1 MSKKNNPVSIEQRIR
16 NLNRENLSELE
27 AASRKWLDSGV
38 TGKIPKRLQKETA
51 PLSYSQERLWLAQ
64 QMVLQS
70 PIYNLSFVMHFQ
82 ELNMPVFKRA
92 VYELTRRHEALRTTI
107 QLRHG
112 KPMQIITPSVHPRIT
127 IDDLRHFLP
136 EKRHAELNNQ
146 ISKASNAP
154 IDLTTGP
161 LFKIH
166 IIRLQDSEY
175 CVHCVIHHIISD
187 GWTLELLSSEI
198 RALYEAYEEKRSV
211 DLPPVPVQ
219 YGDFAEWQRNN
230 LADGSLAEQVS
241 FWKKELEGVPQ
252 VVTFPNTGSRPEILG
267 FSGESQYFH
276 ISKKT
281 IERLNSLCREEN
293 GSLFSALL
301 SAYALLVANYTN
313 EHDLVIGT
321 PVSNR
326 TFSEVENLVGYF
338 VNTLLIRTQMDMKQD
353 FKSLFR
359 NVQQKVLNAQ
369 DNQEIPFEKILEELH
384 IERTSDHH
392 PLFQLVFSLEQSV
405 AGGYSGGLADLN
417 VHLNADGRKNKS
429 FVVDKLQPGTSKFD
443 MTMIL
448 HENDDTVTGVCEYNT
463 DIFSSGFISV
473 FLHHF
478 LQLLDAIAEHPDVPV
493 SELAF
498 HSHGELLFLEKLAV
512 EAEFELTDA
521 DLENMPQVIS
531 KKQLFGNQV
540 AYVVDQYENL
550 LPINVRGQLW
560 MGEISGKASDVE
572 LRPVGYEALISETG
586 KIRVLGN
593 VDRFVKLKGRFL
605 NLDTLEKA
613 LNQVEGIIAASVSL
627 DEQKVLAVIDGTEA
641 HSELAK
647 RIRVQLRE
655 NYYWL
660 MSDLYLSSL
669 NAEVSENG
677 LAKMVPVHADR
688 SLPLTPMEVTLSAIW
703 KEVLDVKKIYREDH
717 FFDLGGNSMT
727 AFQVLNRIQKY
738 FDLSIEIN
746 QLFTYPSLQ
755 EFSAFLET
763 YQEEVLNSEP
773 TNSTNPIEA
782 DDWLEKLVSQEEFPL
797 SYGQENLWYLYQ
809 LNPESP
815 IYNVPLVVPFGQ
827 LVSPESM
834 QRALT
839 FVVERHPMLRSR
851 FFSDSGRPVQVVT
864 DSKDFSLELIN
875 LKDNEEA
882 VKKANEIISEA
893 SSRGFDLENGPVL
906 HTMLLQFGNS
916 YSWLF
921 VNMHHLL
928 SDGKSHDLLIREIK
942 HVYEAMT
949 VGSIPELAGINMQY
963 ADFALEQRKRLT
975 GDHLEKL
982 LRFWKKEL
990 KGVHPLLQ
998 LPESKIRPQK
1008 PSYQGNSISFV
1019 LPEDLTKKIRHFSQE
1034 SGVTVFMSMLTV
1046 FKVLLYRYSKQQDIV
1061 VGIPVS
1067 NRSHTELERV
1077 VGYFVNTTVI
1087 RTKIQPNTTFKTL
1100 LKNTKRNLLNVFA
1113 HQEMPI
1119 EMLISELKPERS
1131 AAYHPLFQVMFSH
1144 QELHDSQQKDSDEG
1158 VTKESFSNKTS
1169 KFDLSMSVGE
1179 SSNQIQ
1185 GTLEYSTDIFELEMM
1200 HEFVENYVCLARAF
1214 FANPALKLQNDQ
1226 FQTIYQEK
1234 SPASD
1239 VSVIGG
1245 IRLNR
1250 KRITNYL
1257 HGLEG
1262 VKDVFV
1268 HEYKDSGRSK
1278 LLACMVLH
1286 RNTELESILDQIK
1299 LPDYMTPATIIA
1311 IDALPMKKDGM
1322 VDTKRLS
1329 TIVKAKQQHS
1339 TYVPPVTD
1347 THHNLVELWKEVL
1360 EKQRIGI
1367 RDNFFDLGGASLI
1380 AMQLLSRVRQLYG
1393 IEIPVG
1399 YFLDH
1404 PTIEELSLYIDSYLV
1419 NDSAEQKSKRL
1430 PPLVVV
1436 QNKERIPLSYMQERL
1451 WFLDQFEPG
1460 TSFYNVITICRFDEI
1475 PEKFLLEQAISDV
1488 ISQQE
1493 ALRTTFTFHN
1503 DRPFQVIHEP
1513 GEVVLEVEDLR
1524 EVADPV
1530 QRDTIIARLCQ
1541 LELTKPFDLESGPL
1555 FRYKAIIAG
1564 ENQYLLVL
1572 TMHHIISDAWS
1583 LNLLNTLIQERYHSH
1598 VRGSISPMNPLSI
1611 QYPDFAI
1618 WQRRLL
1624 RGSRLE
1630 SLENYWRENLKNLPS
1645 LLELPISKRRPQY
1658 QIFAGSA
1665 VKVDLSPEIVR
1676 DLREIGKEH
1685 HTTLFTVMLAAYN
1698 VLLFRYTDRT
1708 DLPVGIP
1715 AANRNRPE
1723 LEELIGF
1730 FTNTLVV
1737 RSQFHET
1744 DSFENLLDAVK
1755 KTWNAAQEHNEMP
1768 FEKLVELIQPQ
1779 RNTSFN
1785 PLFQIMFSFHNVG
1798 LTEIDEQETATSN
1811 EIISDVEHSIS
1822 KFDLT
1827 LHAIE
1832 GKKGMQL
1839 IAEYNT
1845 DLFENTSIK
1854 RFLSHFVNLLS
1865 AISEDPKKGIHNLNM
1880 LDSEEYSQVVHTW
1893 NETAEEK
1900 TKFACI
1906 HHFFEDAV
1914 GRFPD
1919 QIAVAYH
1926 DTEWTYKKL
1935 DQAANQWARLLRS
1948 HGVGRGIRVAVCHDP
1963 SPELM
1968 MLTLA
1973 VFKAGGVIV
1982 PLDKKYPIQRL
1993 CYMLEDSN
2001 AQVLLAD
2008 QFVAPQ
2014 FEAWEGKLIVVSEEE
2029 LSPASGYSL
2038 EKPEEYS
2045 TAEDLIYVLYTSGST
2060 GKPKGVPMQHKAVCN
2075 LIEWQIQASG
2085 NRVLPTMQF
2094 SPTSFDVSFQ
2104 ELFSTWAVGATLVM
2118 LDIEEKGDPFKCLE
2132 LLEKHAVERMFL
2144 PFVALDQLANA
2155 VKISGIYP
2163 PLKQLITAGEQ
2174 LRMTPEIKHWVSNTK
2189 GCVLE
2194 NQYGPVE
2201 THIVTSHFLESRE
2214 QLDEALPPI
2223 GKPLMNNTIYIL
2235 DKYDQ
2240 PVGVGL
2246 VGELCIGGEQVATG
2260 YHNQPEKTDEK
2271 FVVDPFAADGTKMY
2285 KTGDKA
2291 RFQEN
2296 GDIEFIGRIDNQ
2308 VKIRGF
2314 RIEPGE
2320 IESVLTTHDDIR
2332 EAVVV
2337 FYGDNSAER
2346 MLVCYIITAN
2356 GLEELPDLK
2365 KFLAEYLPEYMIPSR
2380 FILLTELPKTP
2391 SGKIDRLLLS
2401 GLPLPQL
2408 QNDDEDALSKTPLE
2422 QKLAELW
2429 KEILGVSA
2437 VGIHDNFFD
2446 LGGHSLLAT
2455 RLVSRILDEFGV
2467 RLPVKIIFEA
2477 PELEKMAVEIVVYQ
2491 AVNLS
2496 NAEELI
2502 TKIESM

>member
-16 NLNRENLSELE
+16 DLNRVNLSELE
-27 AASRKWLDSGV
+27 TASRKWLDSGV
-38 TGKIPKRLQKETA
+38 SGKIPKRLQKEQA

-70 PIYNLSFVMHFQ
+70 PIYNLSFVMHFR
-82 ELNMPVFKRA
+82 ELNMPLFKRA

-107 QLRHG
+107 QLRQG
-112 KPMQIITPSVHPRIT
+112 KPVQIIAPSVHPRIT

-136 EKRHAELNNQ
+136 EKRAVELNNQ
-146 ISKASNAP
+146 ISKESNTP

-166 IIRLQDSEY
+166 IVRLQDDEY
-175 CVHCVIHHIISD
+175 CVQCVVHHIVSD
-187 GWTLELLSSEI
+187 GWTLELLSAEI
-198 RALYEAYEEKRSV
+198 RTLYEAYQEKRSV

-219 YGDFAEWQRNN
+219 YGDFAEWQRNQ
-230 LADGSLAEQVS
+230 LADGSLAGQVS

-276 ISKKT
+276 VSAKT
-281 IERLNSLCREEN
+281 IERINTLCREEN

-301 SAYALLVANYTN
+301 AAYTLLVANYTS

-326 TFSEVENLVGYF
+326 TFSEIENLVGYF
-338 VNTLLIRTQMDMKQD
+338 VNTLLIRTRVDMKQD
-353 FKSLFR
+353 FKTLFR
-359 NVQQKVLNAQ
+359 QVQQKVLDAQ
-369 DNQEIPFEKILEELH
+369 DNQEIPFEKILEELQ
-384 IERTSDHH
+384 IERSSDHH
-392 PLFQLVFSLEQSV
+392 PLFQLVFSLEQSI

-417 VHLNADGRKNKS
+417 VQLNADGRKDKS
-429 FVVDKLQPGTSKFD
+429 FVVDKVQPGTSKFD

-463 DIFSSGFISV
+463 DVFSSGFISV

-478 LQLLDAIAEHPDVPV
+478 LQLLDAIAEHPDVAV

-512 EAEFELTDA
+512 DAEFELADA
-521 DLENMPQVIS
+521 ALSEDMPAVILENQP
-531 KKQLFGNQV
+531 FGKRV

-550 LPINVRGQLW
+550 LPVNVRGQLW
-560 MGEISGKASDVE
+560 MGEISGKSDVE

-593 VDRFVKLKGRFL
+593 VDRFVKIKGRFL

-613 LNQVEGIIAASVSL
+613 LNRVEGVTSASVSL
-627 DEQKVLAVIDGTEA
+627 DEQKVLVLVSGTEA
-641 HSELAK
+641 HAELAK
-647 RIRVQLRE
+647 KIRVELRE
-655 NYYWL
+655 TYYWL
-660 MSDLYLSSL
+660 MGDLYLSDPD
-669 NAEVSENG
+669 EKITEDG
-677 LAKMVPVHADR
+677 TTQMTPVHAER

-717 FFDLGGNSMT
+717 FFDLGGNSMS

-746 QLFTYPSLQ
+746 QLFAYPSLQ
-755 EFSAFLET
+755 EFASFLET
-763 YQEEVLNSEP
+763 YQEEFITTETGNSVG
-773 TNSTNPIEA
+773 SMEA

-815 IYNVPLVVPFGQ
+815 IYNVPLVIPFEE
-827 LVSPESM
+827 LVSPEIM
-834 QRALT
+834 QRVVQ

-864 DSKDFSLELIN
+864 DSSDLSLEIVN
-875 LKDNEEA
+875 LQNTKEA
-882 VKKANEIISEA
+882 LNRANEIISEA

-906 HTMLLQFGNS
+906 HIMLLQFGNS
-916 YSWLF
+916 HSWLF

-942 HVYEAMT
+942 QVYEAMR

-982 LRFWKKEL
+982 MRFWKKEL

-1019 LPEDLTKKIRHFSQE
+1019 LPEDLTRKIRQFSQE
-1034 SGVTVFMSMLTV
+1034 SGATVFMSMLAV
-1046 FKVLLYRYSKQQDIV
+1046 FKVLLYRYAKQQDIV
-1061 VGIPVS
+1061 IGIPVS

-1087 RTKIQPNTTFKTL
+1087 RTKIQPNMTFKSL
-1100 LKNTKRNLLNVFA
+1100 LEKTKRNLLNVFA
-1113 HQEMPI
+1113 HQEMPV

-1158 VTKESFSNKTS
+1158 VTKESFSTKTS
-1169 KFDLSMSVGE
+1169 KFDLSMSIGE
-1179 SSNQIQ
+1179 SSKQIQ

-1200 HEFVENYVCLARAF
+1200 HEFVENYLCLARAF

-1226 FQTIYQEK
+1226 FQSIYQEK
-1234 SPASD
+1234 ASASD
-1239 VSVIGG
+1239 ISIIGG

-1250 KRITNYL
+1250 RRITNYL

-1262 VKDVFV
+1262 VKDVVV
-1268 HEYKDSGRSK
+1268 HEYKDAGRSK

-1286 RNTELESILDQIK
+1286 RTVELESVLDQIK
-1299 LPDYMTPATIIA
+1299 LPDYMTPATIIE
-1311 IDALPMKKDGM
+1311 IDAIPLKKDGTA
-1322 VDTKRLS
+1322 DKKKLS
-1329 TIVKAKQQHS
+1329 ALVKAKQRNS
-1339 TYVPPVTD
+1339 AYVPPLTD
-1347 THHNLVELWKEVL
+1347 AHHNLVELWKEVL
-1360 EKQRIGI
+1360 GKQRIGI

-1393 IEIPVG
+1393 IEIPIG
-1399 YFLDH
+1399 YFLEN
-1404 PTIEELSLYIDSYLV
+1404 PTIEEQSVYIDNYLV
-1419 NDSAEQKSKRL
+1419 NDYEEQKSKRL

-1436 QNKERIPLSYMQERL
+1436 KNKERIPLSYMQERL

-1460 TSFYNVITICRFDEI
+1460 TSFYNVITICKFDEI
-1475 PEKFLLEQAISDV
+1475 PDKTLLERAISDV

-1513 GEVVLEVEDLR
+1513 RGVTLDVEDLR
-1524 EVADPV
+1524 EVADPF
-1530 QRDTIIARLCQ
+1530 QRDQIIGRLCQ

-1555 FRYKAIIAG
+1555 FRCKAIIG
-1564 ENQYLLVL
+1564 DENQYLLVL

-1583 LNLLNTLIQERYHSH
+1583 LNLLNTLIRERYDIHLK
-1598 VRGSISPMNPLSI
+1598 GSISPMNPLAI

-1630 SLENYWRENLKNLPS
+1630 NLESYWRENLKNLPS

-1658 QIFAGSA
+1658 QTFAGSA
-1665 VKVDLSPEIVR
+1665 VKVDLSPELVR
-1676 DLREIGKEH
+1676 DLRELGKEH

-1737 RSQFHET
+1737 RSQFEET
-1744 DSFENLLDAVK
+1744 DSFENLLDTVK

-1785 PLFQIMFSFHNVG
+1785 PLFQIMFSFHNAG
-1798 LTEIDEQETATSN
+1798 LTEIDEQETDASS
-1811 EIISDVEHSIS
+1811 EIIADVEHSIS

-1839 IAEYNT
+1839 LAEYNT
-1845 DLFENTSIK
+1845 DLFENTSI
-1854 RFLSHFVNLLS
+1854 RRLLGHFVNLLS
-1865 AISEDPKKGIHNLNM
+1865 SISKDPKKGIHHLDM
-1880 LDSEEYSQVVHTW
+1880 LDSKEYLQVVHVW
-1893 NETAEEK
+1893 NETAAEE
-1900 TKFACI
+1900 TQFACI
-1906 HHFFEDAV
+1906 HHFFENAV
-1914 GRFPD
+1914 ERYPD

-1935 DQAANQWARLLRS
+1935 DHAANQWARLLRS
-1948 HGVGRGIRVAVCHDP
+1948 HGVGSGIRVAVCHDP

-2008 QFVAPQ
+2008 QAVSDQ
-2014 FEAWEGKLIVVSEEE
+2014 FEAWEGKLIVVNNEE
-2029 LSPASGYSL
+2029 LSPASGYSI

-2132 LLEKHAVERMFL
+2132 LLHKHAVERMFL

-2174 LRMTPEIKHWVSNTK
+2174 LRMTPEIKHWVSHTE

-2201 THIVTSHFLESRE
+2201 THIVTSHFLENPE
-2214 QLDEALPPI
+2214 QLEEALPPI
-2223 GKPLMNNTIYIL
+2223 GKPLMNNKIYIL

-2240 PVGVGL
+2240 PVGIGL
-2246 VGELCIGGEQVATG
+2246 VGELCIGGMQVATG

-2271 FVVDPFAADGTKMY
+2271 FVIDPFAADGTRMY

-2291 RFQEN
+2291 SFREN
-2296 GDIEFIGRIDNQ
+2296 GDIDFIGRIDNQ

-2337 FYGDNSAER
+2337 FYGDSSAER

-2356 GLEELPDLK
+2356 GVEALPDLK

-2380 FILLTELPKTP
+2380 FILLHELPKTP

-2408 QNDDEDALSKTPLE
+2408 QNNNEGEESKTPLE

-2467 RLPVKIIFEA
+2467 RLPVKVIFEA
-2477 PELEKMAVEIVVYQ
+2477 PELEKMAIEIVVYQ
-2491 AVNLS
+2491 AVNLA
-2496 NAEELI
+2496 NVEELL